1 MTRYLAL
8 VIAVLAA
15 PTLAWGV
22 VTLRASDP
30 ISERAAV
37 DIGDAPPTSALPT
50 TTTSPL
56 ATAPAPTAA
65 AAATDAAAVEPPEPP
80 TFDFV
85 VGSGRF
91 VEVGTLA
98 QGPRPV
104 RITIEDLAITAPIDP
119 VGIVADTREMEV
131 PNRHDL
137 VGWYQY
143 SPLPGADEGSSV
155 LAAHV
160 DYNGRAGVFHEL
172 GTVEPGA
179 VIVVDFEDGSSR
191 LFEVTGGR
199 QYDKDRLPVDT
210 IFAKSGDPILT
221 LITCGGAFDS
231 NSRSYEDNVV
241 IYAERVDP
249 SRLGSS

>member
-15 PTLAWGV
+15 ATLAWGV
-22 VTLRASDP
+22 VALRSSDP

-37 DIGDAPPTSALPT
+37 DIGDAPPTSLLPT
-50 TTTSPL
+50 TTTSPP

-65 AAATDAAAVEPPEPP
+65 AAAEAAAVEPPEPP

-91 VEVGTLA
+91 EEVGTLA

-104 RITIEDLAITAPIDP
+104 RITIEDLAITAPINP

-191 LFEVTGGR
+191 VFEVTSGR

-231 NSRSYEDNVV
+231 TSRSYEDNVV
-241 IYAERVDP
+241 IYAVPIESGFDR
-249 SRLGSS
+249 S